1 MGDPGRREEVFVSAS
16 SNEIASPTSQETTP
30 TPDSVIRIVHQNI
43 NGVQALANFNE
54 VGVIVDQVVE
64 NNIDVLTLNEVN
76 VNVQSKTVRAQY
88 LRAYHK
94 IHRACSNQIS
104 WAPTN
109 IPADMYRPGGTQV
122 SIFGSMVSSIQAKE
136 FDKIAGSWSLTT
148 VSTKNGPLTII
159 SAYRVSQSKLGKLG
173 AHTIYSQEYMALVAN
188 GVSNPEPR
196 KRILQELTR
205 LIQQKTDEGHMVLV
219 NMDSNESIEENKDL
233 KAFQEASHLVDL
245 IATFSPSQVNL
256 PTHLRGKKRI
266 DHSFCTHN
274 LLPFVISATICQSL
288 SLSDTDHRAI
298 EVTLDR
304 QKLMKKTKASHR
316 PPQRKLSQ
324 KNPASVRRYQ
334 ELVTKYFDDHNLLA
348 RIQMVKNLL
357 EEEPELDLDL
367 KEEML
372 NQLDAEKTRL
382 MLAAEKRCSKAKRFG
397 IYHWSPILAAAGKSY
412 SAAKKAV
419 KKLLRAQDSTGIAI
433 ACAKDEVKVCRG
445 NLKDAQ
451 KEAAE
456 NRSRHLEERAE
467 LLKELRNTEA
477 EHIVEEIKKVEEAV
491 EMARKLRPH
500 NNTQRSGPL
509 DHVLLP
515 QDDGTWRKVES
526 PLAVESAILKQNQ
539 QDLEYAND
547 CPFLQ
552 PPLFSQLGP
561 LGDQMGADNLLQ
573 GIVDVDTSAYSNQ
586 RELDALLVRLKK
598 SQKRTSTR
606 TSANGSIENCIVRH
620 ENLLPPPPL
629 GYIMAI
635 TKPL

>member
-1 MGDPGRREEVFVSAS
+1 
-16 SNEIASPTSQETTP
+16 
-30 TPDSVIRIVHQNI
+30 
-43 NGVQALANFNE
+43 
-54 VGVIVDQVVE
+54 
-64 NNIDVLTLNEVN
+64 
-76 VNVQSKTVRAQY
+76 
-88 LRAYHK
+88 
-94 IHRACSNQIS
+94 
-104 WAPTN
+104 
-109 IPADMYRPGGTQV
+109 
-122 SIFGSMVSSIQAKE
+122 
-136 FDKIAGSWSLTT
+136 
-148 VSTKNGPLTII
+148 
-159 SAYRVSQSKLGKLG
+159 
-173 AHTIYSQEYMALVAN
+173 
-188 GVSNPEPR
+188 
-196 KRILQELTR
+196 
-205 LIQQKTDEGHMVLV
+205 MVLV

-256 PTHLRGKKRI
+256 PTYLRGKKRI

-288 SLSDTDHRAI
+288 SLSDSDHRAI

-334 ELVTKYFDDHNLLA
+334 ELVTKYFDDHKLLE
-348 RIQMVKNLL
+348 RIQMVKTLL

-382 MLAAEKRCSKAKRFG
+382 MLAAEKRCSKTKRFG
-397 IYHWSPILAAAGKSY
+397 IYHLSPILAAAGKSY

-491 EMARKLRPH
+491 EMARKLRPY

-539 QDLEYAND
+539 QDLEYANA

-598 SQKRTSTR
+598 VTETNVSEDLSEWEYRKLYRKTRESTASSLSGLHYGHYKAIVETKLGSAVLHQLTTLPFEYGLSLQRWQQSVHFMLQKKGSSLHSQVTDHSNVQSRF
-606 TSANGSIENCIVRH
+606 
-620 ENLLPPPPL
+620 
-629 GYIMAI
+629 
-635 TKPL
+635 